1 MIRSIVA
8 GVAGREALGAVG
20 GAAASLAASSGLE
33 DSSPLAKGRI
43 AYLAVSEGK
52 ITMFHA
58 KRGAFRPKSTTEAI
72 ASAPC
77 ADVRSA
83 TVEKGR
89 LAGVLEIGF
98 SDGQSWAFDVPKV
111 HLAGAR
117 AIVAALS

>member
-1 MIRSIVA
+1 MA
-8 GVAGREALGAVG
+8 FLDQAGRRGHLWIAVG
-20 GAAASLAASSGLE
+20 ALE

-43 AYLAVSEGK
+43 AYLAVSEGE

-72 ASAPC
+72 ASALVE
-77 ADVRSA
+77 DVRSA

-117 AIVAALS
+117 AIVAALR